1 MEQLEMCRKGIIN
14 NFLLEA
20 TNYYLRPHLGSY
32 RLYKNLYI
40 IFPGPTSSFLVRADN
55 CHPWIAT
62 FDMTLKTK
70 SEGPHCPHS
79 SWGCWRL
86 PGGWDPRG
94 WSSWRSESGRP
105 SSGLPAQLQLLFR
118 TRSSQRWAY
127 PRAVIQSLQ
136 QWRIQGH
143 VVLWW

>member
-1 MEQLEMCRKGIIN
+1 MKQLEMYSCRKWIIN
-14 NFLLEA
+14 YFLLGA
-20 TNYYLRPHLGSY
+20 KHYYLRPHLGSY
-32 RLYKNLYI
+32 RLTTFIHN
-40 IFPGPTSSFLVRADN
+40 FPWTHFILLADN

-94 WSSWRSESGRP
+94 WSSWRLGSGRL
-105 SSGLPAQLQLLFR
+105 SSDLPAQLQLLFR